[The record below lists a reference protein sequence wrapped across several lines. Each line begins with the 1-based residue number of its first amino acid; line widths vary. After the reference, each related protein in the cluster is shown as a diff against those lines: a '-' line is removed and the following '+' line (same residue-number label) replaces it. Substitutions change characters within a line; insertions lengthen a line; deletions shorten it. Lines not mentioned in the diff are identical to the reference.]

1 MPTKLLEGTKKQNQE
16 GENIGGV
23 IREKEMLL
31 GNLGSL
37 PHLGLTTGHISPPAD
52 VEAWML

>member
-23 IREKEMLL
+23 IREKEMLR
-31 GNLGSL
+31 GNSGSL
-37 PHLGLTTGHISPPAD
+37 PHLGLTTGTSPPAD